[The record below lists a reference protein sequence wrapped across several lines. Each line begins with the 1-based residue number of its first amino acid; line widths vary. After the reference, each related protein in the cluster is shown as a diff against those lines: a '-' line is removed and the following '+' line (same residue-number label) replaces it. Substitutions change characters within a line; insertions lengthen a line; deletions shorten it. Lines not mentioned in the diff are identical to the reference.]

1 MLKNNKTV
9 GQEVTNILKLARV
22 KLDESALKEC
32 GMDWQAPLD
41 QAQEDRYNLT
51 ITTKDKTVTVNTSN
65 PEDIIHMMKLGGQE
79 ITGHTIEP
87 ANDIAYGS
95 GALTGLGLSNVPALG
110 TAGMEGEPAA
120 VEIGFAMDDD
130 EMEPVAGDNDGDG
143 DHDMHDHEIEDSDE
157 EESEEDEDEEDDKVK
172 EEAWGNSPAG
182 TSGAPQALGDITDH
196 SAAGT
201 GEGDDNYGK
210 RKAAGQGDNPM
221 AFEAMKDSYSQFKA
235 QKIAEAKK
243 KKPDD
248 DNDGVPNWADEKPG
262 EDDNADKKSGKKGM
276 SAKQE
281 KFFGKKKAKKETTNE
296 DLAYMRKLAGLK

>member
-110 TAGMEGEPAA
+110 TAGMEGETHA
-120 VEIGFAMDDD
+120 VEIGFAMGDD
-130 EMEPVAGDNDGDG
+130 EMDHMEPDADDMGGSS
-143 DHDMHDHEIEDSDE
+143 DHDADDMGDD
-157 EESEEDEDEEDDKVK
+157 ESEEDEEDEDDKVK

-182 TSGAPQALGDITDH
+182 SSGAPQAQGDITDH

-201 GEGDDNYGK
+201 GQGNDNYGN

-248 DNDGVPNWADEKPG
+248 DNDGVPNWADKKPG